1 MPPPFNPVLV
11 FLVLFLEFGGCG
23 FFRFWGWLTRVFV
36 LAESRS
42 ELDVV
47 SSFSEIVPD
56 TVIFDDFE
64 KYGVEFCLIC
74 FLIF

>member
-1 MPPPFNPVLV
+1 M
-11 FLVLFLEFGGCG
+11 
-23 FFRFWGWLTRVFV
+23 RVFV

-42 ELDVV
+42 ELDAV

-64 KYGVEFCLIC
+64 KYGVGFV
-74 FLIF
+74 